1 MVNKETIKNLFR
13 SNILL
18 PETLSSNPGLKFKIN
33 IDENNN
39 LKLNN
44 KINLEEIKKNIKL
57 KLYLNLSNVNF
68 YKNKIII
75 NINIE
80 NINISNNY
88 SSITEYSFSDNKYA
102 ENSLQC
108 NDSEFD
114 TDN

>member
-44 KINLEEIKKNIKL
+44 KINLEEIKK
-57 KLYLNLSNVNF
+57 
-68 YKNKIII
+68 YKIKIIFKFI
-75 NINIE
+75 
-80 NINISNNY
+80 
-88 SSITEYSFSDNKYA
+88 KR
-102 ENSLQC
+102 
-108 NDSEFD
+108 
-114 TDN
+114 